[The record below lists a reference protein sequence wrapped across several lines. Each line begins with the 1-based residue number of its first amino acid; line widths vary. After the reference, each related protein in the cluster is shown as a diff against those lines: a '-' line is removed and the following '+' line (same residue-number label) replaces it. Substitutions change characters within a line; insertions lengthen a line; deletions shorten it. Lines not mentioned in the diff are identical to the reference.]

1 MRLRRLS
8 IHSLPGIEPGF
19 EFEPAS
25 DRVNIVTG
33 PNAIGKSSLSRAL
46 GYLLGEV
53 DRRDDPRDLHLEAEF
68 LSDDARWTVRRAG
81 RQIVWTR
88 DGEPTVR
95 SPLPAAGQFGLYRL
109 SVESL
114 LIDDESDQNLAKRLW
129 RDMRGG
135 IDLDDARTK
144 DIGPRFASHEGKNLR
159 NARGAL
165 SEVRSEYA
173 ALHRQEAD
181 LPGLEGQIHEAT
193 QAGIQRERLN
203 MALELHAS
211 LSRRRECAAALEA
224 FPPGMEKLH
233 GNEIERLDLLD
244 ARAASLEEELEEARR
259 GLAAA
264 ERELERTGLR
274 DKRPGAERV
283 SQVKDL
289 LRRVGEDVM
298 KRDTVLE
305 VLEGARSSV
314 ADALAEFHGEGQP
327 PKLDESAL
335 RRAQAIV
342 EPLGERQEQRRKLLQ
357 ALNMAGD
364 PPDDSEIGRLREGG
378 DALRRWL
385 AAQPVREGGGV
396 PAWVSNVVLTA
407 WWATVTLG
415 GTTVLAAVW
424 AEAWSVATG
433 SGLIVMM
440 LVAVMVLARSVNS
453 QISGRS
459 KSARERYG
467 ETGLDSPPKWERDA
481 VREHLRSEVEGPLIQ
496 LLLRRERAAGVPELR
511 AELDRV
517 EAEIDELETGRRN
530 LASEI
535 GIDPALTGAPFIRFA
550 AVTDKWDTARANLA
564 GRQAELKAIEARI
577 VENSAHVREWLE
589 PWRGQDDP
597 PLEDSNAGA
606 EFGASRVAD
615 ALRIAFETLD
625 KRLSAAREAEREMES
640 KQDSIDALRK
650 RTDSNESERASLYS
664 RAGLEVGA
672 RAELA
677 RRIDRL
683 NAWGTAR
690 EALVLAQNDE
700 RRLRETLGDD
710 AAPADGTA
718 LIKAVESDSVETLQL
733 ELQAA
738 AERAGEYTELIQRQA
753 AINERLDSA
762 RKSHRVEQAASEL
775 GRAEEALRDKRDTAL
790 LHAATDMLL
799 DDVENAFK
807 TDREPD
813 LLRRARERF
822 ERVTAHEFTLE
833 LSDKTGFMARDCRQ
847 GQLRSPARLSSGTR
861 MQLLLSLRLAWIE
874 DLETGSERLPLF
886 LDEALTTSDEE
897 RFAVMAQTLSRL
909 AETERRQVFYLSA
922 RRHEAA
928 LWERATG
935 EAPAVIDLAAIR
947 FDASTPGNG
956 LPAVEPPPEIP
967 PPGDDDGESYAARLG
982 VPLVNPR
989 VDAGGIHL
997 FHLLRDDIDLLHRL
1011 LDSWRIG
1018 TLGQL
1023 ESLLSCDAARSA
1035 ISDTRTRQALLQRAR
1050 TAKIWTDLWRQGRGR
1065 PVDRAVLDECD
1076 AVSDIFLDR
1085 AADLAMKLDGN
1096 GEALVRALRAG
1107 DLKGF
1112 YSSKTIELDEWLADN
1127 GYTDDAVT
1135 LGPEERRRLT
1145 LQRVAPPTR
1154 TDADDVNR
1162 VVDWME
1168 SAVVSI
1174 YRQAGW
1180 K

>member
-1 MRLRRLS
+1 MHLRRLK

-19 EFEPAS
+19 NFEPAT
-25 DRVNIVTG
+25 DGVNIVTG
-33 PNAIGKSSLSRAL
+33 PNAIGKSSLVRAL
-46 GYLLGEV
+46 KYLLAGV
-53 DRRDDPRDLHLEAEF
+53 DAKNDPRDMHLEAEF
-68 LSDDARWTVRRAG
+68 QSGDSGWTVRRTG
-81 RQIVWTR
+81 RQAVWVR
-88 DGEPTVR
+88 DGDPVA
-95 SPLPAAGQFGLYRL
+95 PPALPGAGQFGLYRL

-114 LIDDESDQNLAKRLW
+114 LADDSSDGELADHLW
-129 RDMRGG
+129 LAVRGG
-135 IDLDDARTK
+135 FDLDRARTK
-144 DIGPRFASHEGKNLR
+144 DIGPRFASHEGKSLR
-159 NARGAL
+159 NARSAL

-173 ALHRQEAD
+173 ALHRQEAE

-193 QAGIQRERLN
+193 QAGNRRERIKT
-203 MALELHAS
+203 ALELHAS

-233 GNEIERLDLLD
+233 GNEIERLDQLD

-264 ERELERTGLR
+264 ERKLERTGLSDR
-274 DKRPGAERV
+274 RPGADRMA
-283 SQVKDL
+283 QVKDL
-289 LRRVGEDVM
+289 VRRVGEDALR
-298 KRDTVLE
+298 RDTVLE
-305 VLEGARSSV
+305 ALEGAKSSV
-314 ADALAEFHGEGQP
+314 ADALAEFHGEGHP
-327 PKLDESAL
+327 PSLDEPGL
-335 RRAQAIV
+335 RRAQAVI
-342 EPLGERQEQRRKLLQ
+342 EPLGDKQERRRKLLQ
-357 ALNMAGD
+357 ALEMAGG

-385 AAQPVREGGGV
+385 AAQPVKERGNI

-424 AEAWSVATG
+424 AEAWSLATG

-440 LVAVMVLARSVNS
+440 LVAVMLMARSVNS
-453 QISGRS
+453 QISERS
-459 KSARERYG
+459 KAARERFG
-467 ETGLDSPPKWERDA
+467 DTGLDSPPKWKRNA
-481 VREHLRSEVEGPLIQ
+481 VREHLRSEIEGPLIQ

-517 EAEIDELETGRRN
+517 EAEIGELETGRRD

-550 AVTDKWDTARANLA
+550 AVTDKWDTARAKLA
-564 GRQAELKAIEARI
+564 ERQAELKVIEARI
-577 VENSAHVREWLE
+577 VENAAHVREWLE

-597 PLEDSNAGA
+597 PLQDSNTGA
-606 EFGASRVAD
+606 RFGAPSVAD

-625 KRLSAAREAEREMES
+625 GRLSTAREAERVMES
-640 KQDSIDALRK
+640 KQGSIDSLRK
-650 RTDSNESERASLYS
+650 RIDSDDTERTNLYS

-710 AAPADGTA
+710 AAPADGAA
-718 LIKAVESDSVETLQL
+718 LIRAVECDSVETLQL

-762 RKSHRVEQAASEL
+762 RRSHRVEQAASEL

-790 LHAATDMLL
+790 LHAATDILL

-833 LSDKTGFMARDCRQ
+833 LSDKTGFMARDRRQ

-897 RFAVMAQTLSRL
+897 RFAVMARTLSRL
-909 AETERRQVFYLSA
+909 AGSERRQVFYLSA

-935 EAPAVIDLAAIR
+935 EAPAVIDLATVR
-947 FDASTPGNG
+947 FGASMPGNG
-956 LPAVEPPPEIP
+956 LPAVEPPPQIP

-982 VPLVNPR
+982 VPLVNPG
-989 VDAGGIHL
+989 VDAGGVHL
-997 FHLLRDDIDLLHRL
+997 FHLLRDDLDLLHRL

-1023 ESLLSCDAARSA
+1023 ESLLASDAAPGALSG
-1035 ISDTRTRQALLQRAR
+1035 RQIRQRLVLRCRVAR
-1050 TAKIWTDLWRQGRGR
+1050 LWTELWRQGRGM
-1065 PVDRAVLDECD
+1065 PVDRMALDECD
-1076 AVSDIFLDR
+1076 AVTDVFLEG
-1085 AADLAMKLDGN
+1085 AADLANELEGDP
-1096 GEALVRALRAG
+1096 AAFVAALRARR
-1107 DLKGF
+1107 LKGF
-1112 YSSKTIELDEWLADN
+1112 HASQTDKLEEWLAEKS
-1127 GYTDDAVT
+1127 YIDDAEI
-1135 LGPEERRRLT
+1135 LDPGERRRLT

-1154 TDADDVNR
+1154 TDAEDAHR
-1162 VVDWME
+1162 VIDWME
-1168 SAVVSI
+1168 SAVVS
-1174 YRQAGW
+1174 
-1180 K
+1180 